1 MDLYGYETG
10 FDMFSIMFFIVF
22 ALIVGTIIIN
32 AIKGISEWS
41 NNNKQPILDINCK
54 VVSKRISVSHTNSHT
69 DSSGV
74 HHGSSS
80 HTSYYVT
87 FEFESKDRMDFKV
100 TGSQFGMLVEGD
112 VGKLKFQGTRFLD
125 FTRQ

>member
-22 ALIVGTIIIN
+22 ALIVG
-32 AIKGISEWS
+32 
-41 NNNKQPILDINCK
+41 
-54 VVSKRISVSHTNSHT
+54 TNSHT

-87 FEFESKDRMDFKV
+87 FEFESKDRTEFCVNGKEY
-100 TGSQFGMLVEGD
+100 GMIAEGD
-112 VGKLKFQGTRFLD
+112 YGKLKFQGTRFLE
-125 FTRQ
+125 FNRI

>member
-54 VVSKRISVSHTNSHT
+54 VVSKRTSVSHTNSHT
-69 DSSGV
+69 DTSA
-74 HHGSSS
+74 SS

-87 FEFESKDRMDFKV
+87 FEFESKDRTEFCVNGKEY
-100 TGSQFGMLVEGD
+100 GMIAEGD
-112 VGKLKFQGTRFLD
+112 YGKLKFQGPRFLE
-125 FTRQ
+125 FNRI